1 MDNEN
6 NLKSRR
12 SDHQTLYS
20 VGFLSKSLLSG
31 KTDLERSGSSC
42 AISPKIAARRMWQCV
57 AADLEAAAAGG
68 DIEGATIALRL
79 VLFLERVECRL
90 M

>member
-1 MDNEN
+1 
-6 NLKSRR
+6 
-12 SDHQTLYS
+12 
-20 VGFLSKSLLSG
+20 
-31 KTDLERSGSSC
+31 
-42 AISPKIAARRMWQCV
+42 MWQCV

-79 VLFLERVECRL
+79 ALFLERVECRL